1 MWEFVPTSS
10 SSLRKKYINNLVPL
24 LEATL
29 AVGGGGGKCGVKL
42 SQPSASYLVN
52 QWKCIVVPSAEEGSI
67 RFKDF
72 ILW

>member
-29 AVGGGGGKCGVKL
+29 AVGGGGKCGVKL